1 MAPPDV
7 HDILRKGLCPVAELR
22 LAGKVRECVTLPVC
36 TVAPS
41 GEEYVAAVLTG
52 ELP

>member
-1 MAPPDV
+1 
-7 HDILRKGLCPVAELR
+7 
-22 LAGKVRECVTLPVC
+22 
-36 TVAPS
+36 VAPS